1 MEPTLVTLQDSGGA
15 EHRFNIHKFNAVDGR
30 EIVSQY
36 PISGMPIIGEY
47 ETNKRMML
55 KIMCFVE
62 HILDDGSTVKLVTEV
77 LVNNHV
83 PGWEM
88 LLALEWRVMEHNCTF
103 FRDGKASGF
112 LEGLKEDLPRLI
124 LSMLTHSSDQSSQ
137 KVSPPS
143 TS

>member
-1 MEPTLVTLQDSGGA
+1 MEPTLITLQDADGG

-36 PISGMPIIGEY
+36 PTSGMPVVGEY
-47 ETNKRMML
+47 ATNKKMML

-62 HILDDGSTVKLVTEV
+62 HVIDDGPAIYLASEA

-83 PGWEM
+83 SGWEM

-112 LEGLKEDLPRLI
+112 LEGLRDDLPRLI
-124 LSMLTHSSDQSSQ
+124 LSMLTHSSEQSSQ
-137 KVSPPS
+137 KDSPHS
-143 TS
+143 TN